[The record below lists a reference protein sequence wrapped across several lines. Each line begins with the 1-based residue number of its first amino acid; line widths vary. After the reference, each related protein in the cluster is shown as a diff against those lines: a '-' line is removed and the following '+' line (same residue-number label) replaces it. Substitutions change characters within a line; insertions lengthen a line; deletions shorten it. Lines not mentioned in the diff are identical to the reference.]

1 MKRLSNKLFKYF
13 VEGVLIIL
21 PFSCTIIF
29 IIYSLVKFHE
39 ALLLLINYIPFFSYL
54 AILPGLNILTVLLVI
69 CLIGYMSSNFIV
81 RYVVNFIEHI
91 LLRIPI
97 LGLVYSYTKESAS
110 GFLGKFDTP
119 VLVTIN
125 ATLQTEKVGFLTQR
139 NLKSLHVENKVAV
152 YLPYAYSFSGETI
165 VVLSKHIKL
174 LEGVSS
180 TDLFRFALTG
190 GLAEIKQPLIL
201 KK

>member
-1 MKRLSNKLFKYF
+1 M
-13 VEGVLIIL
+13 
-21 PFSCTIIF
+21 
-29 IIYSLVKFHE
+29 
-39 ALLLLINYIPFFSYL
+39 
-54 AILPGLNILTVLLVI
+54 
-69 CLIGYMSSNFIV
+69 
-81 RYVVNFIEHI
+81 
-91 LLRIPI
+91 RIPI

-110 GFLGKFDTP
+110 GFLGRFDTP

-125 ATLQTEKVGFLTQR
+125 ESLQTQKVGFLTQK
-139 NLKSLHVENKVAV
+139 NLKSLHVEDKVAV
-152 YLPYAYSFSGETI
+152 YLPYAYSFAGETI
-165 VVLSKHIKL
+165 IALSKHIQV